1 MKLLNDDDLIFF
13 STTSLSLLLVIPM
26 ARKIAAPKRAIECP
40 YICDAS
46 AESLSPTP
54 QLGCTH
60 IGWICSPAQD
70 GTSAYPCGIL
80 STCSGC
86 AQSCTWVLTLNGCT
100 QVAWKWQGPAAQGAG
115 SGPAQGNPGLR
126 GYCGSEVVWRIDI
139 DDDSD
144 GIYDDNW
151 LKHTLKCKCP

>member
-1 MKLLNDDDLIFF
+1 MKLLNADNLTVF
-13 STTSLSLLLVIPM
+13 STTTLSLLLVIPM
-26 ARKIAAPKRAIECP
+26 TRKFAAPPPAIECP

-46 AESLSPTP
+46 AEYLYPTQ

-60 IGWICSPAQD
+60 IGWSCSPAQD
-70 GTSAYPCGIL
+70 GTSASPCGIL

-100 QVAWKWQGPAAQGAG
+100 QVAWKWQGLAAQE
-115 SGPAQGNPGLR
+115 LR
-126 GYCGSEVVWRIDI
+126 GYCGSEVAWRSDI